1 MTEYSEPFDSYP
13 GDIEFYDN
21 DEELQEVLN
30 GISSAIGWIVIE
42 FNSLEGLVGYCIKEQ
57 ISNANY
63 SDEFVYLMLANLG
76 YSAKYEALM
85 NIYSRIV
92 DWSGFEEF
100 QLRLTRLD
108 ETLREASRRRNQYAH
123 ADWTDISKSNLVGVK
138 LKAGRKGLLQVY
150 RTFTSEEMTADR
162 AYITEVTKELIAFD
176 EDLNEKFVTR
186 SA

>member
-1 MTEYSEPFDSYP
+1 MAENSEPFDSYP
-13 GDIEFYDN
+13 GDIEFYD
-21 DEELQEVLN
+21 DEEELQEVLEA
-30 GISSAIGWIVIE
+30 ISSAIGWIIIE

-63 SDEFVYLMLANLG
+63 SDEFVYLMLANVG

-92 DWSGFEEF
+92 DWSGFEE
-100 QLRLTRLD
+100 LRDRLKGLD

-123 ADWTDISKSNLVGVK
+123 ANWTEISKSNLVGVK
-138 LKAGRKGLLQVY
+138 LKAGRKGLFQVY
-150 RTFTSEEMTADR
+150 RTFTPDEMTADR
-162 AYITEVTKELIAFD
+162 TFIAAATQELVAFD
-176 EDLNEKFVTR
+176 EDLNEKLVTR